1 MNQASSAYTPSSPW
15 RDSET
20 AFSHVPVSF
29 GEEFLFGL
37 RAHPVGDRPR
47 PAGPHG
53 VVSLA
58 RGDDRIAVG
67 NDTAFRP
74 RLPEEHLLDFARD
87 RDKPS
92 QPEPVTATEQLAAL
106 ARLDGVLAMHKVP
119 YWLFGGWAV
128 DFHAGSV
135 TRSHDDLDIAVWS
148 KDHERIAELLATDGW
163 QHTPQEGED
172 GYTAYTRGTVR
183 LELAFLA
190 RDQEGTIYTPLREG
204 RASWPEAAFESDVA
218 ELAGVR
224 ARVITLAALK
234 AEKSQDRDDPVVAAK
249 DSADVATLSRDT

>member
-1 MNQASSAYTPSSPW
+1 M
-15 RDSET
+15 E
-20 AFSHVPVSF
+20 
-29 GEEFLFGL
+29 
-37 RAHPVGDRPR
+37 
-47 PAGPHG
+47 
-53 VVSLA
+53 
-58 RGDDRIAVG
+58 
-67 NDTAFRP
+67 
-74 RLPEEHLLDFARD
+74 FARD
-87 RDKPS
+87 RDKLS
-92 QPEPVTATEQLAAL
+92 QHDPTIATEQLAAL
-106 ARLDGVLAMHKVP
+106 ARLDGVLGKHKIP

-190 RDQEGTIYTPLREG
+190 RDQGGTIYTPLRQG
-204 RASWPEAAFESDVA
+204 RASWPEAAFEGDVA

-224 ARVITLAALK
+224 ACVITLAALK

-249 DSADVATLSRDT
+249 DSADVATLSRVT

>member
-1 MNQASSAYTPSSPW
+1 L
-15 RDSET
+15 E
-20 AFSHVPVSF
+20 
-29 GEEFLFGL
+29 
-37 RAHPVGDRPR
+37 
-47 PAGPHG
+47 
-53 VVSLA
+53 
-58 RGDDRIAVG
+58 
-67 NDTAFRP
+67 
-74 RLPEEHLLDFARD
+74 FARD

-92 QPEPVTATEQLAAL
+92 QHERVTAAEQLAAL
-106 ARLDGVLAMHKVP
+106 ARLDGVLAKHKIP

-148 KDHERIAELLATDGW
+148 KDHERIAELQATDGW

-190 RDQEGTIYTPLREG
+190 RDQGGTIYTPLREG
-204 RASWPEAAFESDVA
+204 RASWPEAAFEDDVA
-218 ELAGVR
+218 ELLGVR

-249 DSADVATLSRDT
+249 DGADVATLSRVT

>member
-1 MNQASSAYTPSSPW
+1 L
-15 RDSET
+15 E
-20 AFSHVPVSF
+20 
-29 GEEFLFGL
+29 
-37 RAHPVGDRPR
+37 
-47 PAGPHG
+47 
-53 VVSLA
+53 
-58 RGDDRIAVG
+58 
-67 NDTAFRP
+67 
-74 RLPEEHLLDFARD
+74 FARD

-92 QPEPVTATEQLAAL
+92 PHERVAAAEQLAAL
-106 ARLDGVLAMHKVP
+106 ARLDGVLGKQGIP

-148 KDHERIAELLATDGW
+148 KDRERIAELLAADGW

-190 RDQEGTIYTPLREG
+190 RDQEGTIYTPLRQG
-204 RASWPEAAFESDVA
+204 RASWPEGAFEGDVA

-224 ARVITLAALK
+224 ACVITLAALK
-234 AEKSQDRDDPVVAAK
+234 AEKSQDRDDPAVAAK
-249 DSADVATLSRDT
+249 DSADIATLSRVT